1 MRAVARF
8 GVWLQWVIS
17 VAVALKKKVIMF
29 GMWIFMSD
37 VVDDYRFSV
46 FVDMS
51 GYVPLDKSRLA
62 RALVVHHRDFG

>member
-51 GYVPLDKSRLA
+51 GYVPLDKRRLA